1 MYECDFY
8 QTLSVK
14 GGYKGSSSV
23 YITYAEEE
31 MVCQKYYCPL
41 YLYTSYSITESLD
54 RVKLS
59 ASDIIIW
66 IIIFDNLFRIKKR
79 LSLQGWHTPTLKLIW

>member
-14 GGYKGSSSV
+14 DGYKGSSSV

-31 MVCQKYYCPL
+31 MACQKYYCHS
-41 YLYTSYSITESLD
+41 YLYTSYSITGPLN
-54 RVKLS
+54 RVRLS
-59 ASDIIIW
+59 AGSIITRV
-66 IIIFDNLFRIKKR
+66 IIFDNLLRIKKK
-79 LSLQGWHTPTLKLIW
+79 LSLQG

>member
-1 MYECDFY
+1 MYVCDFY

-31 MVCQKYYCPL
+31 MICQKHYCPS
-41 YLYTSYSITESLD
+41 YLYASYSITGPLD
-54 RVKLS
+54 RVRLS
-59 ASDIIIW
+59 ASSIITRVIII
-66 IIIFDNLFRIKKR
+66 DNLLRIKKR
-79 LSLQGWHTPTLKLIW
+79 LSLQG